1 MIPPKKGKL
10 NQVKHKFFV
19 ENVTIYYYDAINSP
33 PEWKEYNVFEAIKP
47 IAPSIVTTPKPLK
60 ILIKRH

>member
-1 MIPPKKGKL
+1 MIPHKKGKL

-33 PEWKEYNVFEAIKP
+33 HEWKEYNVFEAIKP